1 MQVVNRSLKNAIQ
14 NEILIYRL
22 HVLNS
27 KLLVLEHDGKK
38 IWTTLYFNLFSV
50 LALAKGHSLGHLSFV
65 GMVGILDP
73 PREGIK
79 DAVRIL
85 SAANVDVKMITGDSK
100 ETAISI
106 GKYILKIST

>member
-1 MQVVNRSLKNAIQ
+1 M
-14 NEILIYRL
+14 
-22 HVLNS
+22 
-27 KLLVLEHDGKK
+27 KLLYVA
-38 IWTTLYFNLFSV
+38 V

-106 GKYILKIST
+106 GKCCALGIFQFL